1 MTGAATIF
9 FAYLGFDAVS
19 TAAEETRNPQRDLP
33 IGILG
38 SLAICTV
45 LYIVVSL
52 LLTGMVSYRDLNVPS
67 PVASALLQVGQT
79 TAAGIIS
86 IGAIAG
92 LTTVILVMRSE
103 EHTSELQ
110 SLMRISYA
118 VFCLT
123 TYN

>member
-1 MTGAATIF
+1 MCQFFFFNDTPTTEFYTYCHTPSRPDALPIAGAGTIF

-52 LLTGMVSYRDLNVPS
+52 LLTGMVSYRDLNVPY
-67 PVASALLQVGQT
+67 PVASALL
-79 TAAGIIS
+79 
-86 IGAIAG
+86 
-92 LTTVILVMRSE
+92 RSE
-103 EHTSELQ
+103 ERRVGKEGVRTCRS
-110 SLMRISYA
+110 R
-118 VFCLT
+118 
-123 TYN
+123 